1 MLNEFRISRAA
12 AARSSKIFDQN
23 FTLNVGFF
31 VMRLSSY
38 LEAATQI
45 QGLYVWEVG
54 INDSKEN
61 LLDVKPVLRVIASSY
76 V

>member
-1 MLNEFRISRAA
+1 M
-12 AARSSKIFDQN
+12 
-23 FTLNVGFF
+23 NVGFF

-54 INDSKEN
+54 IDDSKQN
-61 LLDVKPVLRVIASSY
+61 LRDVKPVLRVIASSY